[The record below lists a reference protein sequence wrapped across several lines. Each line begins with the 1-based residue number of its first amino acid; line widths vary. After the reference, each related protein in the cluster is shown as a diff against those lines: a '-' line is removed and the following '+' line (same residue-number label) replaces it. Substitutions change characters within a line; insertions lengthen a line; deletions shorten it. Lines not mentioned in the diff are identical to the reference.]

1 MKENDKEEKSQDE
14 SKINDLDPSNLNN
27 LRFVCPVCGLIPALF
42 YDIKSKNIYE
52 VSASCENKHLMSCLP
67 VKTYYDKCM
76 KLKSNSKD
84 SFNDFICAQHNSN
97 FIGFCKNCKKNICK
111 DCSDFEHKNHFI
123 SKFYEL
129 LPSNEEIIQL
139 KNSIDN
145 EVNDINDLLV
155 KTFNEWIKELQN
167 KFDELI
173 QSLKAKNNLYNFIIN
188 FYETKEFNY
197 QNIYNIKIV
206 SENQLKRNPLTQEMQ
221 TLKNIIMRNE
231 GLLNIKEKNKK
242 IEEYEETKNNYFNL
256 KTAQLIKILNV
267 LNTNANKNYKFESF
281 ESGEKSLEKFLD
293 DNNNISNAS
302 IKSSSVLS
310 DYIVLNPYNKS
321 KTVNNEISSNNIKD
335 INGNENKK
343 EIKPSLT
350 VDEKMLFAN
359 EIKLT
364 KRKIHQSLSQNSSVH
379 CLTVLKDYKGKLINK
394 FAAGL
399 DNGTI
404 NIYYI
409 DTKTSNIFLDY
420 EIKEH
425 AKAVTYIKCLEDG
438 RIITCSQDGTMKL
451 IEETISYSYL
461 LSFWRRYYLIQ
472 TLVKPGVDKYNVF
485 QPVSVIEMNSNTLVS
500 GDWKS
505 ILIWKLIKKEEK
517 RHKKREKINF
527 SFDIIDYKKN
537 KYNYYYEIFKEIDI
551 STSVTS
557 LLNVDGSIFVSA
569 HYGPNIITFYNIYD
583 DSKKNVDNIKC
594 VDSAT
599 QCMDLIEVQKEEKKY
614 EKDKIVV
621 VGGYKCLYL
630 LSVKDKNLIDKISFN
645 ENDYF
650 KCVINSGIKDISNG
664 FICAGLFNQSSY
676 DIVHYNAKNHL
687 GFNELTVKE
696 ISRIKDTSKGAINS
710 VIFLKKNEFDDTLNQ
725 NNMIV
730 VIGGN
735 DQCIKTYIEN
745 EEDDD

>member
-1 MKENDKEEKSQDE
+1 MKENDKEEQIQDE
-14 SKINDLDPSNLNN
+14 SKINDLDASNLNN
-27 LRFVCPVCGLIPALF
+27 LRLTCPECDLIPALF

-52 VSASCENKHLMSCLP
+52 ISASCENKHLINCLP
-67 VKTYYDKCM
+67 VKKYYDKCM
-76 KLKSNSKD
+76 KIKSNPKE
-84 SFNDFICAQHNSN
+84 SFNDFLCIQHNSN

-111 DCSDFEHKNHFI
+111 ECSDFDHKNHFI

-145 EVNDINDLLV
+145 EINDINELLV
-155 KTFNEWIKELQN
+155 KTFNKWIIELQV

-173 QSLKAKNNLYNFIIN
+173 QNLKAKNNLYNFIIN

-206 SENQLKRNPLTQEMQ
+206 AENQLKRNPLMQEIQ

-231 GLLNIKEKNKK
+231 GLLNIQKKNQKK
-242 IEEYEETKNNYFNL
+242 EEYEETKNNYFNL
-256 KTAQLIKILNV
+256 KTAELIKILSI
-267 LNTNANKNYKFESF
+267 LNTNMNKNYKFESF
-281 ESGEKSLEKFLD
+281 ESAEKSLQHFLD
-293 DNNNISNAS
+293 DNDSNNTS
-302 IKSSSVLS
+302 IKSSSGLS
-310 DYIVLNPYNKS
+310 DYLVINPYNKS
-321 KTVNNEISSNNIKD
+321 KSVTNDISKNNVND
-335 INGNENKK
+335 INSNEQKK

-350 VDEKMLFAN
+350 MNEKMLFAN
-359 EIKLT
+359 EIKLK
-364 KRKIHQSLSQNSSVH
+364 KRKLNQSLSQNSIVH
-379 CLTVLKDYKGKLINK
+379 YLTVLKDYKGKAKNK

-409 DTKTSNIFLDY
+409 DSKTNNIYLDF

-425 AKAVTYIKCLEDG
+425 SKAVTYIKCLENG

-472 TLVKPGVDKYNVF
+472 TLVKPGVDKYNIF
-485 QPVSVIEMNSNTLVS
+485 QPVSIIEINSNTLVS

-505 ILIWKLIKKEEK
+505 IIIWKLIKVEEK

-537 KYNYYYEIFKEIDI
+537 KYNYYYEIFKEINI
-551 STSVTS
+551 TTSVTS
-557 LLNVDGSIFVSA
+557 LLNIDGSNFVSA
-569 HYGPNIITFYNIYD
+569 HYGAGIVTFYNIYD
-583 DSKKNVDNIKC
+583 DSKKSVENIKC
-594 VDSAT
+594 VDSST
-599 QCMDLIEVQKEEKKY
+599 QCMDLIEVPKAESNLEKG
-614 EKDKIVV
+614 KIIVI
-621 VGGYKCLYL
+621 GGYKIIYL
-630 LSVKDKNLIDKISFN
+630 LSAKDKNLIDKISFH
-645 ENDYF
+645 ENDYI

-664 FICAGLFNQSSY
+664 FICAGLFNQSTY

-687 GFNELTVKE
+687 GFSELTVKE

-710 VIFLKKNEFDDTLNQ
+710 VIFLKKNLFDETMNQ

-730 VIGGN
+730 IIGGN

-745 EEDDD
+745 EEEED